1 MILKRG
7 NITFL
12 EGYFISKSGRLWSRY
27 DKSGHLTKDSWHRVK
42 YNTSKGGYKLT
53 KIQRRLIKQRH
64 KEGCRI
70 CDLAKEFK
78 VSRITIR
85 RIIDQKLRSYN
96 RKDNILYLSI

>member
-1 MILKRG
+1 MILKRD

-12 EGYFISKSGRLWSRY
+12 EGYFISKS
-27 DKSGHLTKDSWHRVK
+27 
-42 YNTSKGGYKLT
+42 NAKLT

>member
-1 MILKRG
+1 MILKRD

-12 EGYFISKSGRLWSRY
+12 EGYFISKSIRDGRGYIGDKNPMYGVSRR
-27 DKSGHLTKDSWHRVK
+27 GAL
-42 YNTSKGGYKLT
+42 NPNAKLT

-64 KEGCRI
+64 QEGCRI

-96 RKDNILYLSI
+96 RKNNILYLSI

>member
-1 MILKRG
+1 MILKRD

-42 YNTSKGGYKLT
+42 YNTSKDGY
-53 KIQRRLIKQRH
+53 
-64 KEGCRI
+64 RI

>member
-1 MILKRG
+1 MISLVILLKVLGIELSRRG
-7 NITFL
+7 ALNP
-12 EGYFISKSGRLWSRY
+12 
-27 DKSGHLTKDSWHRVK
+27 
-42 YNTSKGGYKLT
+42 NAKLT
-53 KIQRRLIKQRH
+53 KIQRRLIKQGH

>member
-1 MILKRG
+1 MILKRD

-12 EGYFISKSGRLWSRY
+12 KGYFISKSGRLWSRY
-27 DKSGHLTKDSWHRVK
+27 DKSGHLTKR
-42 YNTSKGGYKLT
+42 
-53 KIQRRLIKQRH
+53 KQRH